1 MVDRVLDC
9 CGPSELV
16 SSKTGVTVLDHSQ
29 YTILVRRATLGR
41 GRVCCILRNAPE
53 LKELGE
59 LVVSPH
65 TSTRRIV
72 PVALS

>member
-1 MVDRVLDC
+1 MVDRVLDS

-29 YTILVRRATLGR
+29 HTLLVRCTLRR
-41 GRVCCILRNAPE
+41 GRVCCILRNDAE